1 MKRYRLLFL
10 FLLIPFVSQA
20 QTSTE
25 LFRSALIKQGN
36 PEFDSCQVTLL
47 PSAREKYEDVFAHI
61 RRAERFVHLEYFI
74 FRLDSIGSELIH
86 ILHEKAQQGIDVR
99 LLLDAY
105 GNWKAPTPITS
116 GQIDSIRSLGIKMGI
131 FDPPRF
137 PWIQNMLHRDHRKI
151 VVVDGQYAWTGGMNV
166 ADYYLHGTQRTGTW
180 RDMQARFEG
189 PVVNEFERIFLRIWE
204 RTMKEHLDVETY
216 KADSLTYGNSVVS
229 IVNREPRLSNRQIR
243 QSYVEA
249 LRAAHSEVHIVNP
262 YPTNT
267 HSVRRAMKK
276 ALNRG
281 IRLQI
286 MVSANNDN
294 RITPEVVAIQMK
306 KMMKRGAEVYYYEGG
321 FHHSKIMTVDDEFCC
336 VGTANLDG
344 RSLRYDYEVNAFV
357 FDTEITRQLNDLFD
371 KDLKKSQLLTPK
383 NFKQR
388 FSLKRRFIGRMF
400 QPLKGLL

>member
-10 FLLIPFVSQA
+10 FLLIPFALQA

-25 LFRSALIKQGN
+25 LVRSALIKQGD

-86 ILHEKAQQGIDVR
+86 LLHEKAQQGIDVR

-151 VVVDGQYAWTGGMNV
+151 VVVDGRYAWTGGMNV

-204 RTMKEHLDVETY
+204 RTMKEHLDAETY

-249 LRAAHSEVHIVNP
+249 LGTAHSEVRIVNP

-286 MVSANNDN
+286 MVSANSDN

-321 FHHSKIMTVDDEFCC
+321 FHHSKIMTVDDEYSC

-371 KDLKKSQLLTPK
+371 KDLKNSQLLTPK

-388 FSLKRRFIGRMF
+388 FSLKRRFIGRIF